1 MRRAPVSGA
10 SADCGVGG
18 LKVLQNEVA
27 LVTGSGRGI
36 GKAIALKLAVAGASL
51 VVNDLDQAFA
61 DETVGEIEA
70 MGGRAVACVGDVTA
84 PEFAR
89 KFVDAAIDAFGT
101 IDIIIN
107 NAGYAWDSVIQ
118 KTSDEQWAAMIDV
131 HLNAPFRI
139 LRAAQPIIAEAAKAE
154 IAADGRAKRRT
165 VVNISSVAGL
175 GGNAGQAAY
184 AAGKMGIVGLTKT
197 LMKEWG
203 RYNVTV
209 NAVAFGVIMTRM
221 TAGEAG
227 KSSITMKG
235 REIKAGVSQE
245 ILDAMESGIPLGRAG
260 TPEEAAGAVYLLC
273 LPEADYITGQTIVAG
288 GGWTL

>member
-1 MRRAPVSGA
+1 M
-10 SADCGVGG
+10 
-18 LKVLQNEVA
+18 KVLQNKVA
-27 LVTGSGRGI
+27 LISGSGRGI
-36 GKAIALKLAVAGASL
+36 GKAIALKLAGAGASV
-51 VVNDLDQAFA
+51 VVNDIDAAFA
-61 DETVGEIEA
+61 DETMREIEA
-70 MGGRAVACVGDVTA
+70 AGGRAVACVGDVTVA
-84 PEFAR
+84 DFAQG
-89 KFVDAAIDAFGT
+89 FVDTAVDSLGGV
-101 IDIIIN
+101 DIIVN
-107 NAGYAWDSVIQ
+107 NAGFAWDSVIQ
-118 KTSDEQWAAMIDV
+118 KTSDEQWEAMIDV

-139 LRAAQPIIAEAAKAE
+139 LRAAQPYLAETAKAE
-154 IAADGRAKRRT
+154 IAATGRATRRT

-175 GGNAGQAAY
+175 GGNPGQVAY
-184 AAGKMGIVGLTKT
+184 AAGKMGIVGVTRT

-235 REIKAGVSQE
+235 REIRAGVSQE

-273 LPEADYITGQTIVAG
+273 LPEADYISGQTITVG
-288 GGWTL
+288 GGWSL

>member
-1 MRRAPVSGA
+1 M
-10 SADCGVGG
+10 
-18 LKVLQNEVA
+18 KVLQNEVA

>member
-1 MRRAPVSGA
+1 M
-10 SADCGVGG
+10 
-18 LKVLQNEVA
+18 KVLQNKVA
-27 LVTGSGRGI
+27 LVSGSGRGI
-36 GKAIALKLAVAGASL
+36 GKAIALKLASAGASV

-70 MGGRAVACVGDVTA
+70 MGGHAYACVGDVTA
-84 PEFAR
+84 PEFAQ
-89 KFVDAAIDAFGT
+89 KFVNAAIDAFGT

-175 GGNAGQAAY
+175 GGNAGQVAY
-184 AAGKMGIVGLTKT
+184 AAGKMGVVGVTNT

-273 LPEADYITGQTIVAG
+273 LPEADNITGQTIVAG

>member
-1 MRRAPVSGA
+1 M
-10 SADCGVGG
+10 D
-18 LKVLQNEVA
+18 VLRGKVA
-27 LVTGSGRGI
+27 LVSGSGRGI
-36 GKAIALKLAVAGASL
+36 GKAIALKLASAGAQV
-51 VVNDLDQAFA
+51 VVNDMDEVFA
-61 DETVGEIEA
+61 EETVSEIQG
-70 MGGRAVACVGDVTA
+70 MGGRAVACAGDVTA
-84 PEFAR
+84 PDFAQS
-89 KFVDAAIDAFGT
+89 FVNAAIGAFGT

-131 HLNAPFRI
+131 HLTAPFRI
-139 LRAAQPIIAEAAKAE
+139 LRAAQPVIAQAAKAE
-154 IAADGRAKRRT
+154 IAASGRAKRRT

-175 GGNAGQAAY
+175 GGNPGQIGY
-184 AAGKMGIVGLTKT
+184 AAGKMGVVGVTKT

-227 KSSITMKG
+227 KSSITVKG
-235 REIKAGVSQE
+235 REIKAGVSEE
-245 ILDAMESGIPLGRAG
+245 ILEAMESGIPLGRAG

-273 LPEADYITGQTIVAG
+273 LPEADYITGQIIVAG
-288 GGWTL
+288 GGWSL